1 MLQESLA
8 LNEELETKD
17 FVDIVIEVKEF
28 VNAEYDS
35 DFTVSDIFN
44 DMENDLRL
52 PIAYTQLYGNEYFD
66 IQTYLDL
73 KLLSIVKEVR
83 GSYGN
88 STLTHYE
95 YEKLANREQ
104 AIDYLRN
111 TEFAEMTSIN
121 ADIDDLI
128 QALKKQ

>member
-1 MLQESLA
+1 MLQEILP

-17 FVDIVIEVKEF
+17 FIDIVIEVKEF
-28 VNAEYDS
+28 SNAEYDN
-35 DFTVSDIFN
+35 DLTVSDIFN

-52 PIAYTQLYGNEYFD
+52 PIAYTQLYGSEYFN

-73 KLLSIVKEVR
+73 KLLSSVKEV
-83 GSYGN
+83 GGIYGN
-88 STLTHYE
+88 KTLIHYE
-95 YEKLANREQ
+95 YEKLANKEQ
-104 AIDYLRN
+104 AIDYIRYA
-111 TEFAEMTSIN
+111 EFTDMVSIN

>member
-1 MLQESLA
+1 MLQEILP

-17 FVDIVIEVKEF
+17 FIDIVIEVKEF
-28 VNAEYDS
+28 SNAEYDN
-35 DFTVSDIFN
+35 DLTVSDIFN

-52 PIAYTQLYGNEYFD
+52 PIAYTQLYGSEYFN

-73 KLLSIVKEVR
+73 KLLSIVKEV
-83 GSYGN
+83 GGIYGN
-88 STLTHYE
+88 KTLIHYE
-95 YEKLANREQ
+95 YEKLANKEQ
-104 AIDYLRN
+104 AIDYIRYA
-111 TEFAEMTSIN
+111 EFTDMVSIN

>member
-1 MLQESLA
+1 MLQEILP
-8 LNEELETKD
+8 LNEELDTKD
-17 FVDIVIEVKEF
+17 FIDIVIEVKEF
-28 VNAEYDS
+28 SNAEYDN
-35 DFTVSDIFN
+35 DLTVSDIFN

-52 PIAYTQLYGNEYFD
+52 PIAYTQLYGSEYFN

-73 KLLSIVKEVR
+73 KLLSIVKEV
-83 GSYGN
+83 GGIYGN
-88 STLTHYE
+88 KTLIHYE

-104 AIDYLRN
+104 AIDYIRYN
-111 TEFAEMTSIN
+111 EFTDMVSIN

>member
-1 MLQESLA
+1 M
-8 LNEELETKD
+8 
-17 FVDIVIEVKEF
+17 
-28 VNAEYDS
+28 NAEYDS

-52 PIAYTQLYGNEYFD
+52 PIAYTQLYGSEYFD

-104 AIDYLRN
+104 AIDYIRN
-111 TEFAEMTSIN
+111 TEFTEMVSIN